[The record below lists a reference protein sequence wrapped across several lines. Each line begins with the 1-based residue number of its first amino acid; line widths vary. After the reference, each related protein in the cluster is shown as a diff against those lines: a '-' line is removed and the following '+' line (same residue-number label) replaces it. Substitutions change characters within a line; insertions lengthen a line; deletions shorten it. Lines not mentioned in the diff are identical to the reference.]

1 MRGKSL
7 ALLVLALGCGL
18 VASIGITQVMAKR
31 KTQKDVSSGDTETIF
46 VALEDIGLGEPLTAQ
61 MLRLEQWPK
70 DKVPTEAL
78 TRIED
83 VEGRRT
89 KTKLYAGEPILENK
103 LFSKGDRLGGV
114 TPMIPKGYRVVSVK
128 VDSTSSSGNLIRP
141 GDRVDVMVHLRQ
153 NPGMGILET
162 TTRTIL
168 QDIKVFA
175 VNDVVEV
182 NSEQHGGKT
191 IAAKTISL
199 LVTPED
205 AEKLILA
212 TQLGAIQLVMRGPDD
227 DEHVVTD
234 GTPAYELFGQTK
246 PVGRQNEDPGNKPD
260 VSKHSDEG
268 FFKFLKQAKAGATA
282 AQRNPVVPDQH
293 NKHEMRVMIGPEVKL
308 VVLEAQGDQ
317 PDAAAEGGFWRV
329 SELGEESVFDSD
341 QYTATDQ
348 QTVYQPEPG
357 EEGDEEQEDEEEP
370 DDT

>member
-18 VASIGITQVMAKR
+18 VASIGITRVMAKR
-31 KTQKDVSSGDTETIF
+31 KIQKDVPSADTETIF

-70 DKVPTEAL
+70 DKVPAEAL
-78 TRIED
+78 TKIED

-103 LFSKGDRLGGV
+103 LFSKGDKLGGV
-114 TPMIPKGYRVVSVK
+114 TPMIPNGYRVVSVK

-182 NSEQHGGKT
+182 GSQKDSGKT
-191 IAAKTISL
+191 ITAKTISL

-205 AEKLILA
+205 AEKVMLA
-212 TQLGAIQLVMRGPDD
+212 TQLGAVQLVMRGPDD

-246 PVGRQNEDPGNKPD
+246 PIDRRDEDSGNKPEA
-260 VSKHSDEG
+260 SKHSDEG
-268 FFKFLKQAKAGATA
+268 FFEFLKQAKAGAQA
-282 AQRNPVVPDQH
+282 AARKPAESDRPDR
-293 NKHEMRVMIGPEVKL
+293 HEMRVMIGPEVKL

-317 PDAAAEGGFWRV
+317 SDSAMQGGFWRV
-329 SELGEESVFDSD
+329 TELGEESVFDSS

-348 QTVYQPEPG
+348 QTVYQPQPV
-357 EEGDEEQEDEEEP
+357 EEDNEDQPDEEESE
-370 DDT
+370 